1 MNADNFDFSDEL
13 LRELNQ
19 LDDQI
24 KADNRK
30 EEIRKKRSEGGKLG
44 GRPKIDNSKKK
55 QINVKFSENDY
66 LQVSEVANSYGMT
79 LQDFIRRRSL
89 DIPLRDGKRNEILLE
104 YRTNFKRISNIFRK
118 DIWTESEKNEL
129 KTELEEVIKLL
140 QKNIS

>member
-1 MNADNFDFSDEL
+1 MNAEDFDFSEQFL
-13 LRELNQ
+13 QELNQ
-19 LDDQI
+19 LDEQI

-30 EEIRKKRSEGGKLG
+30 EEIRKKRAEGGKLG

-55 QINVKFSENDY
+55 QVNVKFSENDY
-66 LQVSEVANSYGMT
+66 LQVLEVANSYGMT

-89 DIPLRDGKRNEILLE
+89 DVPLRDGKRNEILLE

-118 DIWTESEKNEL
+118 NIWTESEKNEL

>member
-1 MNADNFDFSDEL
+1 MNEEDFDFSEQFLQEL
-13 LRELNQ
+13 IQ
-19 LDDQI
+19 LDEQI

-30 EEIRKKRSEGGKLG
+30 EEIRKKRAEGGKLG

-55 QINVKFSENDY
+55 QVNVKFSEKDY
-66 LQVSEVANSYGMT
+66 LQISEVASSYGMT

-89 DIPLRDGKRNEILLE
+89 DVPLRDGKRNEILLE

-118 DIWTESEKNEL
+118 DIWTESEKKEL

>member
-89 DIPLRDGKRNEILLE
+89 DVPLRDGKRNEILLE

>member
-1 MNADNFDFSDEL
+1 MNADNFNFSEEL
-13 LRELNQ
+13 LRELTQ

-24 KADNRK
+24 KTDNRK
-30 EEIRKKRSEGGKLG
+30 EEIRKKRAEGGKLG

-55 QINVKFSENDY
+55 QVNVKFSENDY
-66 LQVSEVANSYGMT
+66 LQVSEVASSYGMT

-89 DIPLRDGKRNEILLE
+89 DVPLRDGKRNEILLE

-129 KTELEEVIKLL
+129 KTELEEVIKLI
-140 QKNIS
+140 QKNIC

>member
-1 MNADNFDFSDEL
+1 MNEEDFDFSEQFLQEL
-13 LRELNQ
+13 IQ
-19 LDDQI
+19 LDEQI

-30 EEIRKKRSEGGKLG
+30 EEIRKKRAEGGKLG

-55 QINVKFSENDY
+55 QVNVKFSEKDY
-66 LQVSEVANSYGMT
+66 LQISEVASSYGMT

-89 DIPLRDGKRNEILLE
+89 DVPLRDGKRNEILLE

-129 KTELEEVIKLL
+129 KTELEEVIKLI
-140 QKNIS
+140 QKNIC

>member
-1 MNADNFDFSDEL
+1 MNAEDFDFSDQFL
-13 LRELNQ
+13 QELNQ
-19 LDDQI
+19 LDEQI

-30 EEIRKKRSEGGKLG
+30 EEIRKKRAEGGKLG

-55 QINVKFSENDY
+55 QVNVKFSENDY
-66 LQVSEVANSYGMT
+66 LQVLEVANSYGMT

-89 DIPLRDGKRNEILLE
+89 DVPLRDGKRNEILLE

-118 DIWTESEKNEL
+118 DIWTESEKKKL
-129 KTELEEVIKLL
+129 KNELEEVIKLL

>member
-1 MNADNFDFSDEL
+1 MNADDFDFSEEL
-13 LRELNQ
+13 LRELTQ

-24 KADNRK
+24 KTDNRK
-30 EEIRKKRSEGGKLG
+30 EEIRKKRAEGGKLG

-55 QINVKFSENDY
+55 QVNVKFSENDY
-66 LQVSEVANSYGMT
+66 LQVSEVASSYGMT

-89 DIPLRDGKRNEILLE
+89 DVPLRDGKRNEILLE

-129 KTELEEVIKLL
+129 KTELEEVIKLI
-140 QKNIS
+140 QKNIC

>member
-1 MNADNFDFSDEL
+1 MNADDFDFSEEL
-13 LRELNQ
+13 LRELTQ

-24 KADNRK
+24 KTDNRK
-30 EEIRKKRSEGGKLG
+30 EEIRKKRAEGGKLG

-55 QINVKFSENDY
+55 QVNVKFSENDY
-66 LQVSEVANSYGMT
+66 LQVSEVASSYGMT

>member
-30 EEIRKKRSEGGKLG
+30 EEIRKKRAEGGKLG

-66 LQVSEVANSYGMT
+66 LQVSEVASSYGMT

-89 DIPLRDGKRNEILLE
+89 DVPLRDGKRNEILLE
-104 YRTNFKRISNIFRK
+104 YRINFKRISNIFRK
-118 DIWTESEKNEL
+118 DIWTEGEKNEL

>member
-1 MNADNFDFSDEL
+1 MNAEDFDFSDQFL
-13 LRELNQ
+13 QELNQ
-19 LDDQI
+19 LDEQI

-30 EEIRKKRSEGGKLG
+30 EEIRKKRAEGGKLG

-55 QINVKFSENDY
+55 QVNVKFSENDY
-66 LQVSEVANSYGMT
+66 LQVLEVANSYGMT

-89 DIPLRDGKRNEILLE
+89 DVPLRDGKRNEILLE

-118 DIWTESEKNEL
+118 DIWTESEKKEL
-129 KTELEEVIKLL
+129 KNELEEVIKLL